1 MPKTPLNPST
11 LAKPSG
17 FTHGIV
23 TQGGRLLFIAGQTA
37 MDSTGAI
44 VTQPPD
50 IVGQFRQVLSNIK
63 AVIDEAG
70 GQMTDIVKMTIFV
83 ADKAAYQLHLKE
95 LGTIHQS
102 FFGKYYPA
110 MALIEIKSLWNEE
123 AMIEIESI
131 AVIGA

>member
-1 MPKTPLNPST
+1 MSKTLLNPAS

-44 VTQPPD
+44 VAQPPD
-50 IVGQFRQVLSNIK
+50 IVGQYKQVLTNIK
-63 AVIDEAG
+63 VVINEAG
-70 GQMTDIVKMTIFV
+70 GQMTDIVKLTIFV
-83 ADKAAYQLHLKE
+83 TDKAAYQLHLKE

-110 MALIEIKSLWNEE
+110 TALIEIKSLWNEE

-131 AVIGA
+131 AVIGD